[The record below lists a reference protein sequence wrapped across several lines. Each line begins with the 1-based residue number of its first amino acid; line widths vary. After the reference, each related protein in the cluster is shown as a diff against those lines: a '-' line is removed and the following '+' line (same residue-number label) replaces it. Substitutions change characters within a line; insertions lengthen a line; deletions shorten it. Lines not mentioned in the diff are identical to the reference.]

1 MKEFLVWLALCL
13 VTAGA
18 TVAGI
23 QALDQSLG
31 LQQKVAR
38 LGK

>member
-13 VTAGA
+13 VTAGV

-23 QALDQSLG
+23 QALDRSLG

-38 LGK
+38 FAK